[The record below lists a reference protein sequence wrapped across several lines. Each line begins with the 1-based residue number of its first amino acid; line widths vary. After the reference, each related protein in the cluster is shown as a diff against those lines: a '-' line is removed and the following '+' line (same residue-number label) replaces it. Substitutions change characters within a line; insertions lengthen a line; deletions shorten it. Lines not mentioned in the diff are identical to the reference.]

1 MFGPRANGLQHKLAG
16 TLKFMSDEEDDSVPQ
31 RRGADDDDES
41 VLLPAFINKLIKMIA
56 DPECADIL
64 QYGADGNTIL
74 VVDSTQFAM
83 VRTSNSFLNCRW
95 QQILLE
101 MSFLNCRTKGSA
113 ALS

>member
-1 MFGPRANGLQHKLAG
+1 
-16 TLKFMSDEEDDSVPQ
+16 MSDEEDEIPQ

-64 QYGADGNTIL
+64 QYGSDGNTIL

-83 VRTSNSFLNCRW
+83 VRASSAQLFFEFKAPPAINDFAATPCLIFFLISPLSW
-95 QQILLE
+95 DMGPESSASILQ
-101 MSFLNCRTKGSA
+101 A
-113 ALS
+113 